1 MYSSIYEVDFANLY
15 AQWIEQCWR
24 VKSQWN
30 MVTAHEASNLVG
42 NPDMQAD
49 HYARDSLGVISTG
62 FQATTSDAFNPAS

>member
-1 MYSSIYEVDFANLY
+1 
-15 AQWIEQCWR
+15 
-24 VKSQWN
+24 

-49 HYARDSLGVISTG
+49 HYARDSLGVISIG